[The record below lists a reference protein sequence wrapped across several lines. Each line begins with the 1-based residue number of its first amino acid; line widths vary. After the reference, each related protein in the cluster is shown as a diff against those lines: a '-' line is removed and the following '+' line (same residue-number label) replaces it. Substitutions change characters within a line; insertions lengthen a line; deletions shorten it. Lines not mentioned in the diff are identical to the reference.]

1 VCGHGHECSCGC
13 GHHRR
18 YYTADERREQLK
30 GYAEDLEK
38 ELEAV
43 REKLKELEG

>member
-1 VCGHGHECSCGC
+1 MWKTSGF

-18 YYTADERREQLK
+18 YYTADEQREYLK

-38 ELEAV
+38 ELEVV